1 MKTAR
6 LLLIAVLLTVP
17 LSLVAFDPPLTSSN
31 ATEVLSFPL
40 SNGSSIDLHVTPEM
54 RSHSY
59 TRYALYFASNALAL
73 LVLALF
79 LYTRFGAW
87 VRARVETHTRKPFVV
102 ALLTAAGLIITGSLL
117 TLPLAIYSG
126 YVVPHQYG
134 LSTQWLSGWL
144 GEWLIGLVTEVVIL
158 SPLVALG
165 LFAIRAFPRWWW
177 IVIWA
182 GSIPISILLVVIAP
196 VVLDPL
202 YNDFRPLRD
211 AKLRAEL
218 LQLAD
223 RAGIEGGRVYEVDKS
238 KQTTTMNA
246 YVTGLGPTKRIV
258 LWDTLLQKMSRD
270 EILVV
275 MAHEM
280 AHYTRQHIW
289 KGLAFGY
296 AVMFPCMVLGAWII
310 AAGVR
315 RWGRRWGVEAP
326 HDPAALPWILGV
338 MTAGMILLT
347 PVLAAYSRTIE
358 HESDVIALQ
367 LTGMREEAATAF
379 VKFSEDS
386 KSLPQPPKLIEYWYY
401 THPPLAKRIA
411 FVLGTEP
418 VRKTLSAQ

>member
-1 MKTAR
+1 MRTSRPFVLALLAVVIALPLFAAPATDPAR
-6 LLLIAVLLTVP
+6 
-17 LSLVAFDPPLTSSN
+17 

-40 SNGSSIDLHVTPEM
+40 ANGGSIDLHITPEM

-73 LVLALF
+73 LVMALF
-79 LYTRFGAW
+79 LYIHFGAW
-87 VRARVETHTRKPFVV
+87 VKARVETRANKPFVV
-102 ALLTAAGLIITGSLL
+102 AMLTAAVIIVTGSIL
-117 TLPLAIYSG
+117 TLPLAIYRG
-126 YVVPHQYG
+126 FVVPHQYG
-134 LSTQWLSGWL
+134 LSTQAFSGWL
-144 GEWLIGLVTEVVIL
+144 REWTIGLVTEAAIL
-158 SPLVALG
+158 APLVALV
-165 LFAIRAFPRWWW
+165 LFAVRSFPRRWWAVVW
-177 IVIWA
+177 VA
-182 GSIPISILLVVIAP
+182 SMPVTVFLVVIAP

-211 AKLRAEL
+211 AKLRTEL

-223 RAGIEGGRVYEVDKS
+223 RAGIEGGRVFEVDRS

-258 LWDTLLQKMSRD
+258 LWDTLLQKMTRD

-280 AHYTRQHIW
+280 AHYTRHHIW

-296 AVMFPCMVLGAWII
+296 AVMLPCMALGAWII
-310 AAGVR
+310 GAGVR
-315 RWGRRWGVEAP
+315 RWGRRWGAEAP
-326 HDPAALPWILGV
+326 HDPAALPWLLGV

-347 PVLAAYSRTIE
+347 PVFAAYSRTIE

-367 LTGMREEAATAF
+367 LTGLREDAATAF

-386 KSLPQPPKLIEYWYY
+386 KSLPQPPKFIEYWYY
-401 THPPLAKRIA
+401 SHPPLAKRIA
-411 FVLGTEP
+411 FVLGREP
-418 VRKTLSAQ
+418 VRKTLP